1 MGGDDQ
7 DHDGDH
13 DVACVVQEGHGE
25 GQGEVREVHRLAEE
39 EEEHG
44 VAAEEAQDEVVR
56 DHGPVVV
63 DGQACFSVDLLF
75 FLVPCNHKSRN
86 IVLKCVRTRRLCR
99 FYRSG

>member
-13 DVACVVQEGHGE
+13 DGDHVACVVQEG
-25 GQGEVREVHRLAEE
+25 QGEVGEVHRLAEE

-44 VAAEEAQDEVVR
+44 RAAEEAQDEVVR
-56 DHGPVVV
+56 DHGPVAV

-75 FLVPCNHKSRN
+75 FLVPCNYK
-86 IVLKCVRTRRLCR
+86 
-99 FYRSG
+99 